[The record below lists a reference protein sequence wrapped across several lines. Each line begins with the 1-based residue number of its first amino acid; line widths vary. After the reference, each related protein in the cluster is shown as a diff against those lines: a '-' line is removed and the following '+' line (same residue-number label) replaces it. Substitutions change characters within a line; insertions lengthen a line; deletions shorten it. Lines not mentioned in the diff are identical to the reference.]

1 MIQQKC
7 AELFNYTSQAFEP
20 VSIAVL
26 FVFEHRR
33 LEEFV
38 GVGVADSGG
47 GVRSPVLCRST
58 PFNTQLAFS
67 IGVQMTG
74 YQFLEVF

>member
-47 GVRSPVLCRST
+47 ACAPPFCVVQRLST
-58 PFNTQLAFS
+58 PNWRFTQ
-67 IGVQMTG
+67 V
-74 YQFLEVF
+74 YK